1 MPIAGGDQTGA
12 GRVNLE
18 DALQHR
24 QRTRTGMGGGRNW
37 SEMDQKEDTE
47 RKQEKSIME
56 ARPVPAAPEQ
66 TRAAAAAVPDWEDA
80 ALSGQD
86 D

>member
-1 MPIAGGDQTGA
+1 
-12 GRVNLE
+12 
-18 DALQHR
+18 
-24 QRTRTGMGGGRNW
+24 
-37 SEMDQKEDTE
+37 MDQKEDTE

-66 TRAAAAAVPDWEDA
+66 TRAAAAAVPDWERCG
-80 ALSGQD
+80 LERQD